1 MSLQVGYCQQGMQG
15 AASKASQDVTS
26 KAEQV
31 SGVYRLDVD
40 RETELNIDNIYYV
53 GKYSRYLY
61 NKNEVEKKKEK
72 IKKKIK
78 N

>member
-1 MSLQVGYCQQGMQG
+1 MQG

-31 SGVYRLDVD
+31 SGVYRLDID

-53 GKYSRYLY
+53 GRYSRYLY